1 MAAMNNRLADLAE
14 RKQLLIARSR
24 LHRLELQHGML
35 ALRRSIATPM
45 AALSIAASPPV
56 RPLLF
61 SALMFV
67 AGRGRLARWL
77 RGAMALITAVKVVR
91 AASGYFAAQGERRS

>member
-1 MAAMNNRLADLAE
+1 MSDRLAELAE
-14 RKQLLIARSR
+14 RKRLLVARSR
-24 LHRLELQHGML
+24 LHRLELRHGVH

-45 AALSIAASPPV
+45 TALSIAASPPV

-77 RGAMALITAVKVVR
+77 RGAMAVMAAVKVVR
-91 AASGYFAAQGERRS
+91 AASGYFAAQGERRP